1 MEFVAVAL
9 ISTTLLCLGMAGS
22 IETGYRMGKRRLK
35 KYPESKSEGSGAV
48 ESSIFGILGL
58 ILAFTFTGT
67 LSRYENRINLVLKEA
82 NAIGTAYYR
91 LDLLSKND
99 QDKLRPLYREY
110 VQSRINIF
118 ENYENRQLS
127 NSYFRQGLKLQ
138 GQIWEIA
145 NASVLLDKNPGIII
159 LVLSSTNDMIDVA
172 NERLQATRTHPPM
185 IVYILLFTLALASA
199 FLVGQSMS
207 INQKRPLFYM
217 VIFCVTISAITYII
231 LDLEYPRLGLIKIDL
246 GDKVLVETLKNI
258 QGTSKNRFP

>member
-22 IETGYRMGKRRLK
+22 IETGCRMGKRRLK

-127 NSYFRQGLKLQ
+127 NSYF
-138 GQIWEIA
+138 
-145 NASVLLDKNPGIII
+145 
-159 LVLSSTNDMIDVA
+159 
-172 NERLQATRTHPPM
+172 
-185 IVYILLFTLALASA
+185 
-199 FLVGQSMS
+199 
-207 INQKRPLFYM
+207 
-217 VIFCVTISAITYII
+217 
-231 LDLEYPRLGLIKIDL
+231 
-246 GDKVLVETLKNI
+246 KVLPIVKTKKHK
-258 QGTSKNRFP
+258 S